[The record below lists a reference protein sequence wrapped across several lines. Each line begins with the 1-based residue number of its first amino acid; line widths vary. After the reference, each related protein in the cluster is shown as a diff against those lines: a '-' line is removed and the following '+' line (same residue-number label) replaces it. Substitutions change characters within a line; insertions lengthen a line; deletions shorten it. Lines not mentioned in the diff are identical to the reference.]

1 MISPSPSLPKGL
13 GQHHNQDLALQ
24 EYYLL
29 QEQHETLRQHL
40 EELRPLRASMPAI
53 SNTTPSSPAA
63 SPPLAPF
70 KPFTNGQTSPYHHT
84 RRSSLSV
91 EPRRRFS
98 LGGQQQAEC
107 GLVALGLEA
116 DFDMSMAT
124 GLAAEEAKL
133 FDVNEG
139 IKRTLTEL
147 LNCEAVRSD
156 RSFRTWVQRRLLD
169 AEKEL
174 RSGRRR
180 RGANRSREGSEQW
193 SPGRPPL
200 ILECSGGH

>member
-1 MISPSPSLPKGL
+1 MMPSTPSPAKGL
-13 GQHHNQDLALQ
+13 GHHHNRDLALQ
-24 EYYLL
+24 QYLHL
-29 QEQHETLRQHL
+29 QEQHEALQQHL
-40 EELRPLRASMPAI
+40 QELRPLISTMPAV
-53 SNTTPSSPAA
+53 SSTTPSSPAA

-70 KPFTNGQTSPYHHT
+70 MPFSTGQPSPSHT
-84 RRSSLSV
+84 RSSSWSL
-91 EPRRRFS
+91 EPHRRPS
-98 LGGQQQAEC
+98 LPDQSRAEY

-116 DFDMSMAT
+116 SPGLSIAT

-147 LNCEAVRSD
+147 LNCETVRAD
-156 RSFRTWVQRRLLD
+156 RSFRTWVQRRLMD

-180 RGANRSREGSEQW
+180 RGPHRSREGSGQW
-193 SPGRPPL
+193 SPERSL
-200 ILECSGGH
+200 ILGSS